1 MAINNDHVYAGKYSL
16 AVAFTNSADVEVK
29 PCPSAISLA
38 SYQIGGKVMLVG
50 TGLSS
55 SGCYVHAYTNITA
68 YENVEVLGE
77 SWYDVGLTI
86 PAIPMGDPSH
96 TSSTI
101 GVSVY
106 CQGFTGTMYV
116 DSMWLVK

>member
-16 AVAFTNSADVEVK
+16 AVALTTSADVEVK
-29 PCPSAISLA
+29 PCPSAVSLA

-50 TGLSS
+50 TLPS

-68 YENVEVLGE
+68 FQNVEVLGE
-77 SWYDVGLTI
+77 SWYDIGLTI
-86 PAIPMGDPSH
+86 PAAPMGDPSW

-106 CQGFTGTMYV
+106 CPGFTGTMYV
-116 DSMWLVK
+116 DSVWLVK